1 MPLPRRSILTFVRGL
16 CLLVGL
22 LVVSIETSTVQVNQR
37 GGPMD
42 TVQRSTD
49 VNWLERIASS
59 PTFAQQVQASSP
71 IGMAKMLRGAAYARL
86 GDLASAESLAAVE
99 RIEQSLAETSLVPN
113 TVPLGVWPS
122 VAWHISGSN
131 ASPLATVAAPDG
143 TTYGVLMASLLGG
156 EDLFLISTR
165 TPEDPT
171 SWSRPKLVGPVARP
185 EAAGTTSLMF
195 RGAGTLVLRG
205 FGRDVQFALDEI
217 ERDSDGDGWTDLEEG
232 RIGTN
237 PHAADSDGDGIPDGR
252 DVCPLYEAPGPQSS
266 DDSGTILQ
274 KAIFAAFALTGSR
287 EMLYVTPS
295 TPRIHV
301 AGYGAPILFDRP
313 IPRNGSSGSVY
324 VSWKIRDRSA
334 VDVVVE
340 ITDWEGL
347 LSAGGQNVFLK
358 KVRGKWVVVAVKE
371 TWVA

>member
-1 MPLPRRSILTFVRGL
+1 MRGL
-16 CLLVGL
+16 CLLVGV
-22 LVVSIETSTVQVNQR
+22 LVASSEISIGQVR
-37 GGPMD
+37 GGGMPLD
-42 TVQRSTD
+42 VVRRSSD
-49 VNWLERIASS
+49 VGWLERIASS
-59 PTFAQQVQASSP
+59 AAFAEQVQGSSP
-71 IGMAKMLRGAAYARL
+71 SGMAKLLRGAAYARL
-86 GDLASAESLAAVE
+86 GDLASAEGLAAVE
-99 RIEQSLAETSLVPN
+99 RIEQSMAETTLVPI

-122 VAWHISGSN
+122 VAWHMSDSDH
-131 ASPLATVAAPDG
+131 SPLATVAAPDG
-143 TTYGVLMASLLGG
+143 ITYAVVVASLLGG
-156 EDLFLISTR
+156 DDLFLVSTR
-165 TPEDPT
+165 TPEDSQ
-171 SWSRPKLVGPVARP
+171 SWSRPKLIGPPARP
-185 EAAGTTSLMF
+185 EADGTASLMF
-195 RGAGTLVLRG
+195 RGAATLVLRG
-205 FGRDVQFALDEI
+205 FGREVQFALDEI

-252 DVCPLYEAPGPQSS
+252 DVCPLYEAPGPQAS

-274 KAIFAAFALTGSR
+274 KAIFAAFALTGAR

-313 IPRNGSSGSVY
+313 IPRNGSSGGIY
-324 VSWKIRDRSA
+324 VSWTIRDRSA
-334 VDVVVE
+334 VDAVVE

-358 KVRGKWVVVAVKE
+358 KVLGKWVAVAVKE